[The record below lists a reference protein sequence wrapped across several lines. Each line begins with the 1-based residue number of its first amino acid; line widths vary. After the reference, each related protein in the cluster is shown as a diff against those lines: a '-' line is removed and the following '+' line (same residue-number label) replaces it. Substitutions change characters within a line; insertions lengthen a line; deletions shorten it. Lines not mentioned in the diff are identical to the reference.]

1 MAMRRSGRAIETDEL
16 VPIEPGWKISEVL
29 KRYPDLLE
37 SFIEM
42 SPAFARLRNPA
53 LRRVQSRLVT
63 VEQAAGIAGI
73 DPISLVQHLNSAI
86 GLGYAAEANE
96 SSLPADTS
104 EADRPAWATPDNV
117 AIDLDVRPVHE
128 RGEEP
133 FAAIMEAVRDT
144 PVGGVLLL
152 HNTFDPVPL
161 YDLLGVR
168 GFEHWT
174 HQERQDSWKIWF
186 RRTRPDRAPADAAP
200 QAGHDLDWSRPTAEV
215 TIDVSEL
222 VPPEPMIKILEA
234 LETMPPGGVLL
245 VRHVRR
251 PMHLYPRLDE
261 MGYRHDTREIEPGR
275 VEVLIERT
283 ASDDRKTA

>member
-1 MAMRRSGRAIETDEL
+1 MAMRRNGHAEVSGDL
-16 VPIEPGWKISEVL
+16 VPIEQSWKISKVL

-42 SPAFARLRNPA
+42 SPAFSRLRNPA

-63 VEQAAGIAGI
+63 VEHAAGIAGI
-73 DPISLVQHLNSAI
+73 EPTALVRHLNSAI
-86 GLGYAAEANE
+86 GLDNAPATTDQTGSAESRDAE
-96 SSLPADTS
+96 
-104 EADRPAWATPDNV
+104 RPEWATTDNV
-117 AIDLDVRPVHE
+117 AIDLDARPLHE

-144 PVGGVLLL
+144 PVDGVLLL
-152 HNTFDPVPL
+152 RNTFDPIPL
-161 YDLLGVR
+161 YDVLAAR

-174 HQERQDSWKIWF
+174 HQESHDSWEIWF
-186 RRTRPDRAPADAAP
+186 HRTRPDRAPAHVSSSAALN
-200 QAGHDLDWSRPTAEV
+200 LDWSRPTAEV

-222 VPPEPMIKILEA
+222 VPPEPMIRILEA
-234 LETMPPGGVLL
+234 LEMMPEGGVLL

-261 MGYRHDTREIEPGR
+261 MGYRHETRELEPGR

-283 ASDDRKTA
+283 PVEDRNSA

>member
-1 MAMRRSGRAIETDEL
+1 MRFSGRAVGTDDR

-29 KRYPDLLE
+29 KRHPELLE

-73 DPISLVQHLNSAI
+73 DPAKLVHHLNDAI
-86 GLGYAAEANE
+86 GIGGASA
-96 SSLPADTS
+96 TS
-104 EADRPAWATPDNV
+104 EPSAPVLSPATERPSWATADNV
-117 AIDLDVRPVHE
+117 AIDLDVRPLHE

-144 PVGGVLLL
+144 PVNGVLLL
-152 HNTFDPVPL
+152 RNTFDPVPL
-161 YDLLGVR
+161 YDVLAAR
-168 GFEHWT
+168 GFDHWT
-174 HQERQDSWKIWF
+174 FQERHNSWEIWF
-186 RRTRPDRAPADAAP
+186 RRTRPDRAPAASASSS
-200 QAGHDLDWSRPTAEV
+200 GLDWSRPTAEV

-234 LETMPPGGVLL
+234 LESMPEGGVLL

-275 VEVLIERT
+275 VEVLIERAT
-283 ASDDRKTA
+283 RDDRRSA